1 MRRIAYLLIVV
12 SLFSCKT
19 IKVNEKSAFQES
31 RYKFEEFSNYINQ
44 TNKSQEEKNADIS
57 AIDKVINKN
66 DVLIYNKNGVE
77 L

>member
-1 MRRIAYLLIVV
+1 MKKISHLIIVL
-12 SLFSCKT
+12 SLISCKT

-44 TNKSQEEKNADIS
+44 STKSQKEKNAEMY
-57 AIDKVINKN
+57 AIDKVINK
-66 DVLIYNKNGVE
+66 DDILILY